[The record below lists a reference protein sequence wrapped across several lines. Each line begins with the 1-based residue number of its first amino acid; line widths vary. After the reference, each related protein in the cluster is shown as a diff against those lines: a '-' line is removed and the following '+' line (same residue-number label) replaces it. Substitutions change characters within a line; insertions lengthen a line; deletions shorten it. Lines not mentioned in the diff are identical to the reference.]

1 MAKMGKRAQYVK
13 AELERERKE
22 KAREEYIN
30 SLSPEEKEEF
40 FRKEEEKSKKAW
52 DSLMGL
58 MTLSTAMTNGGYNKN
73 GGNKNEN

>member
-1 MAKMGKRAQYVK
+1 MAKMGKRAAQNKYK
-13 AELERERKE
+13 LNEERRQ

-30 SLSPEEKEEF
+30 SLSPEEREEF